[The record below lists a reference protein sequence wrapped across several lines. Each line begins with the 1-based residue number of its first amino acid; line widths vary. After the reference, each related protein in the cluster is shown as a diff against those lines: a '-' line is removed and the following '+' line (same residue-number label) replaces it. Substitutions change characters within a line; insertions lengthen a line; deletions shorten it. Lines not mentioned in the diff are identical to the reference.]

1 MGLYRL
7 GSREPQVAKTAY
19 VAENASVV
27 GDVALA
33 ERCSVWFHA
42 VIRGDNAPIR
52 IGADSNVQDGAVL
65 HGSPG
70 CALTLGRG
78 VTVGHGAKLHGCTI
92 GDWSLIG
99 IDAVI
104 LDNAVVGRESKVAAG
119 SVLLAGREYPPGSL
133 IVGSPAVVKRALT
146 SEEVAH
152 LREHAERYVRDGSMY
167 RETLEKL
174 A

>member
-65 HGSPG
+65 HG
-70 CALTLGRG
+70 
-78 VTVGHGAKLHGCTI
+78 CTI

-146 SEEVAH
+146 AEEIAH

-167 RETLEKL
+167 RDTLEKL
-174 A
+174 T

>member
-1 MGLYRL
+1 MGIYRL
-7 GSREPQVAKTAY
+7 GAKEPQVAKTAY
-19 VAENASVV
+19 VADDASVV
-27 GDVALA
+27 GDVALG

-70 CALTLGRG
+70 CALTIGRG

-92 GDWSLIG
+92 EDRVLIG

-104 LDNAVVGRESKVAAG
+104 LDNAVVGRDSKVAAG
-119 SVLLAGREYPPGSL
+119 SVLLAGREYPAGSL

-146 SEEVAH
+146 AEEIAD
-152 LREHAERYVRDGSMY
+152 LREHAERYVRDAGNY
-167 RETLEKL
+167 RDTLEKV